1 MYRRGGAMNVIG
13 NYYVEVD
20 GPGYMLRRK
29 AVIEKGKNAGQE
41 TWIICG
47 YYYTLPQALDGLL
60 NQLEREGVSCERE
73 GTLNGLV
80 DKLSTLRETWREDFL
95 TVLKSGGME

>member
-29 AVIEKGKNAGQE
+29 AVIEKGKNAGKE

-47 YYYTLPQALDGLL
+47 YYYTLPQTLNGLL
-60 NQLEREGVSCERE
+60 NQLEREAVSDSPE
-73 GTLNGLV
+73 GTLKDLI
-80 DKLSTLRETWREDFL
+80 DKLSTLRKKWRDDFAR
-95 TVLKSGGME
+95 VLKSGGME